1 MNLCMWEKS
10 MDTFYKIGV
19 VIGIAVIYGFA
30 TMGLA
35 VLFTITDSDEI
46 TTPVLA
52 WIIGGIAFI
61 ALAIFTLT
69 KFNLWGSV

>member
-1 MNLCMWEKS
+1 

-35 VLFTITDSDEI
+35 ALFTITDSDEVM
-46 TTPVLA
+46 TPVFA

-69 KFNLWGSV
+69 EFNLWGNILR

>member
-1 MNLCMWEKS
+1 

-35 VLFTITDSDEI
+35 ALFTITDSDEVM
-46 TTPVLA
+46 TPVLA

-61 ALAIFTLT
+61 VLAIFTLT
-69 KFNLWGSV
+69 KFNLWGNV

>member
-1 MNLCMWEKS
+1 MEN
-10 MDTFYKIGV
+10 FYKIGV
-19 VIGIAVIYGFA
+19 VIGIVVIYGFA

-35 VLFTITDSDEI
+35 ALFTITDSDEVM
-46 TTPVLA
+46 TPVLA

>member
-1 MNLCMWEKS
+1 ME
-10 MDTFYKIGV
+10 TFYKIGV
-19 VIGIAVIYGFA
+19 IIGIAVIYGFA

-35 VLFTITDSDEI
+35 ALFTITDSDEVM
-46 TTPVLA
+46 TPVLA

-61 ALAIFTLT
+61 VLAIFTLT